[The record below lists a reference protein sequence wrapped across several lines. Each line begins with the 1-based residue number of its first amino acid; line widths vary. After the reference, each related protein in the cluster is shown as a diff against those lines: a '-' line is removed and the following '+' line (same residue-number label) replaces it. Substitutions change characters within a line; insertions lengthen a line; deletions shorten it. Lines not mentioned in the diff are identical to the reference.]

1 MQILRIE
8 SVQERA
14 GHKSKSTVYNDVR
27 SGQFTSPVK
36 IGKRSVG
43 WPDFEVEAI
52 CRARVAGWSKVQI
65 RALVTQLHESR
76 STCAPTMN

>member
-27 SGQFTSPVK
+27 SGQFTCPVK

-52 CRARVAGWSKVQI
+52 CRARVAGWSKEQI
-65 RALVTQLHESR
+65 CTLVNHLHESR
-76 STCAPTMN
+76 FTSAPSTK

>member
-8 SVQERA
+8 CVQERA
-14 GHKSKSTVYNDVR
+14 GHKSKSSVYNDVR
-27 SGQFTSPVK
+27 SGHFTSPVK

-52 CRARVAGWSKVQI
+52 CRARVAGWSKEQI
-65 RALVTQLHESR
+65 CALVNQLHEGRFTS
-76 STCAPTMN
+76 APVVR